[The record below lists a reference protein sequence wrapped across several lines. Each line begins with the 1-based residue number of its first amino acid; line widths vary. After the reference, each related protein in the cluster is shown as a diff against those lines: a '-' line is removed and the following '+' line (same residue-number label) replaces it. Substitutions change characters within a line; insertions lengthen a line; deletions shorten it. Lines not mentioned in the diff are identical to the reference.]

1 MIKKY
6 NNKKNIAGVLIKKAI
21 KESKMS
27 KQELSQKLQLKG
39 VNINSD
45 ELLLMEK
52 NKLMVKDFEIAAI
65 AEILNIDL
73 NNLKNY
79 LDN

>member
-1 MIKKY
+1 
-6 NNKKNIAGVLIKKAI
+6 
-21 KESKMS
+21 MS

>member
-1 MIKKY
+1 
-6 NNKKNIAGVLIKKAI
+6 
-21 KESKMS
+21 
-27 KQELSQKLQLKG
+27 
-39 VNINSD
+39 
-45 ELLLMEK
+45 MEK